1 MVYGKLRHAPGI
13 IACLDAQRMI
23 ERDDELSRFVTLVK
37 SIDEDNEDCVLHC

>member
-23 ERDDELSRFVTLVK
+23 EQDGELARFVNMVK
-37 SIDEDNEDCVLHC
+37 AVERPSKPESDTE